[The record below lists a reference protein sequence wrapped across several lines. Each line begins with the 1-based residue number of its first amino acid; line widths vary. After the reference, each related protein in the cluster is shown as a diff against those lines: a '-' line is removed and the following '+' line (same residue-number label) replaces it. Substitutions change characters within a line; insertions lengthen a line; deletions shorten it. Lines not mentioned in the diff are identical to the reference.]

1 MIKNRYMLIVLVLMT
16 VIVLGAKWCTKS
28 AEGDKKLFDG
38 KNEFNANSSYI
49 IDGAYWEVSFGESS
63 IEWGNNIVIP
73 HDAGY
78 IGLFRQTMPTFL
90 MEYSLNAF
98 SYGQRITFSV
108 PTPANK
114 YMAIYIR
121 SSTFKLDS
129 FIFLKDN
136 SKIGSLGAY
145 PEAELDRSTTNYD
158 SSIDAEIYKETDHI
172 FAQLGTGSDNI
183 YSCIVYRF
191 TEKADFDKIQMV
203 ILP

>member
-1 MIKNRYMLIVLVLMT
+1 MENRYMLIFLVLMAG
-16 VIVLGAKWCTKS
+16 IILGAIGCTKS
-28 AEGDKKLFDG
+28 AKGNKKLFDG

-49 IDGAYWEVSFGESS
+49 IDGAYWEVSFGEST
-63 IEWGNNIVIP
+63 IEWGNNTVIP

-98 SYGQRITFSV
+98 SYGQRNTFSV
-108 PTPANK
+108 PAPANK

-129 FIFLKDN
+129 FIYLKDN
-136 SKIGSLGAY
+136 SKIGSLDAY

-191 TEKADFDKIQMV
+191 SEKADFDKIQMV
-203 ILP
+203 VLP

>member
-1 MIKNRYMLIVLVLMT
+1 MQKQYIFIVLVF
-16 VIVLGAKWCTKS
+16 VIVLILGAIWCTKS

-38 KNEFNANSSYI
+38 KNEFDANSTYI
-49 IDGAYWEVSFGESS
+49 IDGAYWEVSFGDNS

-78 IGLFRQTMPTFL
+78 IGLFRQTMLTFL
-90 MEYSLNAF
+90 MEYSLHAF
-98 SYGQRITFSV
+98 SYGQRITFNV
-108 PTPANK
+108 PAPANK

-129 FIFLKDN
+129 FIYLKDN
-136 SKIGSLGAY
+136 SIIGSLGAY

-158 SSIDAEIYKETDHI
+158 SLIDAEIYKETDHN
-172 FAQLGTGSDNI
+172 FAQLGTGSDDI
-183 YSCIVYRF
+183 HYCIVYKF
-191 TEKADFDKIQMV
+191 SVKADFDTIQMV

>member
-1 MIKNRYMLIVLVLMT
+1 MKKRFFLIFLILMI
-16 VIVLGAKWCTKS
+16 VIILGAIWRTKS
-28 AEGDKKLFDG
+28 TEGNKKLFDG

-49 IDGAYWEVSFGESS
+49 IDGAYWEVSFGDSS

-78 IGLFRQTMPTFL
+78 VGLFRQTMPTFL
-90 MEYSLNAF
+90 MEYSINAF
-98 SYGQRITFSV
+98 SYGQRNTFSV
-108 PTPANK
+108 PAPANK

-136 SKIGSLGAY
+136 SIVGSLGTY
-145 PEAELDRSTTNYD
+145 PEAALDGSTTNYD
-158 SSIDAEIYKETDHI
+158 SSINAEIYKETDHN
-172 FAQLGTGSDNI
+172 FAQLGTGSDDI
-183 YSCIVYRF
+183 YSCIVYKF
-191 TEKADFDKIQMV
+191 SEKADFDTIQMV